1 MTRVPSPASPHKDIS
16 AKTIFKAA
24 SQEIDQ
30 LQSLIESLQSVTP
43 FHSQAESAI
52 DGAEI
57 TAIQSLDYIAQ
68 SLFVLSNVLDE
79 AGNHASREWGFKSL
93 QSVQDSKLEALKNRF
108 NGAEGAS
115 IAPMISG
122 KCDFF

>member
-43 FHSQAESAI
+43 FHSQAETAI

-79 AGNHASREWGFKSL
+79 AGNHASQASQAFGHAGNAFKC
-93 QSVQDSKLEALKNRF
+93 QKFRGEI
-108 NGAEGAS
+108 S
-115 IAPMISG
+115 IFHAYI
-122 KCDFF
+122 